1 MPVIKKTIAL
11 HPVMDRFVR
20 KMWAILI
27 ENGYD
32 ASYSTA
38 LNYMLL
44 EHIRSV
50 EEDGISQEVNDDLAD
65 FMADESTITD
75 LNLEDY
81 ASVVDDLFAKKEKTG
96 KRGQ

>member
-1 MPVIKKTIAL
+1 MPVVKKTVAL

-50 EEDGISQEVNDDLAD
+50 EEDGIAQKVNDDLGD
-65 FMADESTITD
+65 FLADESTITD

-81 ASVVDDLFAKKEKTG
+81 GNTLDDLFDKKEKNR
-96 KRGQ
+96 KRGG